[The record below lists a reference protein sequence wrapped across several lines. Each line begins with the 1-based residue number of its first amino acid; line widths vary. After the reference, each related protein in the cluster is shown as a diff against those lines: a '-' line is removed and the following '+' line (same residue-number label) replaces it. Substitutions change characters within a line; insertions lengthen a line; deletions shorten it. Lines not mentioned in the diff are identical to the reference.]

1 MLISDI
7 LEHNT
12 GYMASIDENGYIYVV
27 DRMRDVIV
35 RGGIP
40 IDPDEI
46 EEVLSEHAAILEV
59 TVVGKPDYE

>member
-1 MLISDI
+1 
-7 LEHNT
+7 
-12 GYMASIDENGYIYVV
+12 MASIDENGYIYVV

-59 TVVGKPDYE
+59 TVVGKSDYE